1 LTVLLISTAAV
12 ILTIVLYLK
21 RPAQIILRTIAIV
34 LTYLL
39 ISKFALRISSD
50 VPLNDPIVIVDHSQS
65 MKNHIPTILERVANL
80 HFQHA
85 LFFSQES
92 LLIEERPQAL
102 GNHTDLRSAIE
113 KAGKMEPAFLIL
125 ITDGNHN
132 FGLSPLS
139 IVEDFNIPIYV
150 YGISEAK
157 PNDISIIEVDH
168 PDYAYQN
175 DSIKI
180 EAIIESGGFESGTGE
195 AMLRTVTDKTIAVQ
209 SFPLSEV
216 PARNKIDFTYIATE
230 PGSLQ
235 LTVYVPPKAN
245 EISYDNNEHPFYLNI
260 LAEKIRILYYTN
272 HISFNTKYMLR
283 ALNADARLSVS
294 SITRVDADRYWY
306 IENRKENPELP
317 DIADFDVLIFDNVSL
332 ERLPWRNIEKAIQD
346 GTGLILSG
354 AIEGINAVWREILP
368 INATERVLH
377 GTYQLDIVEP
387 FSALNGNELP
397 PVRNIQHTMGKN
409 QNAVVVARTGEMP
422 VVAYGVHERG
432 KIYQICVVDLGAWHF
447 MQRGLLGDD
456 FLYYLLG
463 DAVRFVSATS
473 KHQRLMLTTA
483 DKEYALGV
491 EVKLSLQSY
500 DRDFRQV
507 GGGDFYLVTDT
518 RKIPFY
524 ETERGQYEANYVV
537 EQKGRLRI
545 FAEGQLNDEWLT
557 SNALNI
563 NVSSRPLE
571 NELRLN
577 RELLQRI
584 TAATNGEFHKLEEL
598 HNIKLPIMPSKKV
611 SRVIGFDSPI
621 TYCIVLVLL
630 VVDWILRRRRGIT

>member
-1 LTVLLISTAAV
+1 M
-12 ILTIVLYLK
+12 
-21 RPAQIILRTIAIV
+21 
-34 LTYLL
+34 
-39 ISKFALRISSD
+39 SSD
-50 VPLNDPIVIVDHSQS
+50 VPLNDPIVIIDHSQS
-65 MKNHIPTILERVANL
+65 MKNHIPTVLERVANL
-80 HFQHA
+80 DFQHA

-102 GNHTDLRSAIE
+102 GNHTDLRSAME

-139 IVEDFNIPIYV
+139 IVEDFDIPIYV

-157 PNDISIIEVDH
+157 PNDISIIEVAH
-168 PDYAYQN
+168 PDYAYQD

-180 EAIIESGGFESGTGE
+180 EAIIESAGFESGTSE
-195 AMLRTVTDKTIAVQ
+195 AILRTVTGKNIAVQ
-209 SFPLSEV
+209 SFQLSEV
-216 PARNKIDFTYIATE
+216 SARSKFDFTYIAAE

-235 LTVYVPPKAN
+235 LTVYVPPKPN
-245 EISYDNNEHPFYLNI
+245 ETSYDNNEYPFYLNI
-260 LAEKIRILYYTN
+260 LDEKIRILYFTN
-272 HISFNTKYMLR
+272 HISFNTEYMLR

-294 SITRVDADRYWY
+294 SMTHVDADRYWS
-306 IENRKENPELP
+306 IKNGKENPQLP

-332 ERLPWRNIEKAIQD
+332 ERLPWRNVEKTIQD
-346 GTGLILSG
+346 GTGLILTG
-354 AIEGINAVWREILP
+354 AIEGINAVWREMLP
-368 INATERVLH
+368 INATGSILH
-377 GTYQLDIVEP
+377 GTYQLSIVEP
-387 FSALNGNELP
+387 FSALNNNDLP
-397 PVRNIQHTMGKN
+397 PVRNLQHVMGKN
-409 QNAVVVARTGEMP
+409 QNAVVVARAGEMP
-422 VVAYGVHERG
+422 VVAYGVHGRG

-473 KHQRLMLTTA
+473 KHQRLILTTV
-483 DKEYALGV
+483 DKEYALGA
-491 EVKLSLQSY
+491 EIKLSLQSY
-500 DRDFRQV
+500 DRDFRRV

-524 ETERGQYEANYVV
+524 ETKRGQYEASFVV

-557 SNALNI
+557 SKILDI

-598 HNIKLPIMPSKKV
+598 DNIKLPIMPSKKV
-611 SRVIGFDSPI
+611 IRVIDFDSPVI
-621 TYCIVLVLL
+621 YCIVLVLL
-630 VVDWILRRRRGIT
+630 AVDWILRRRRGIT